1 MGRKTTPGQ
10 AVALV
15 LLAVAAIA
23 CDSGD
28 PDPRVVAAALD
39 AERQAPPDGNPPVP
53 EVAEGNPSGPSDPS
67 ESPPPGPA
75 AETQIREDAPA
86 ARTTTIALGIDAAHV
101 VDSIVQRAVAQ
112 ACPDLGAKY
121 APCSD
126 RDAVEVLMVGRA
138 EFGVIGGPL
147 SQREVEAGL
156 AQTRIGIELFALAV
170 AQDLPARSLS
180 RTQVRQL
187 LTGEV
192 TRWEQF
198 GYEGGDITIFAPADR
213 NVAQRA
219 AHALMPGDNFPATA
233 RRVDSEREL
242 ANNIRVV
249 SGSLG
254 VVHVL
259 DRPLEEGLRLLPI
272 DWIAATAE
280 TFESDTYP
288 FGQAVHLVTSGP
300 PTGASLKF
308 LEYARSEPGRSL
320 LQRSLLVR

>member
-10 AVALV
+10 TAALV
-15 LLAVAAIA
+15 LLAMAGSA

-28 PDPRVVAAALD
+28 PDPNAIAAAID
-39 AERQAPPDGNPPVP
+39 AERQPPADWNRPVP
-53 EVAEGNPSGPSDPS
+53 EVAEGSSDNPSNPSQ
-67 ESPPPGPA
+67 PPPVPS

-86 ARTTTIALGIDAAHV
+86 RPTTTIAVGIDAAHV
-101 VDSIVQRAVAQ
+101 LDPTVQRAVTQ
-112 ACPDLGAKY
+112 ACPELAAKY

-147 SQREVEAGL
+147 SQREMEAGL
-156 AQTRIGIELFALAV
+156 GQTRIGIELFALAV

-180 RTQVRQL
+180 RAQVRQV

-198 GYEGGDITIFAPADR
+198 GYEGGEIIIFAPADR

-219 AHALMPGDNFPATA
+219 ARALMPGDNFPATA
-233 RRVDSEREL
+233 RRVDSEREV
-242 ANNIRVV
+242 ANNILHVT
-249 SGSLG
+249 GSIG
-254 VVHVL
+254 IVHVL
-259 DRPLEEGLRLLPI
+259 DQPLEAGLKLLQI

-280 TFESDTYP
+280 TFECDTYP

-308 LEYARSEPGRSL
+308 LEYARSEAGRSL